1 MGAHRPATGALMQ
14 SRGSILALLIGAV
27 VSLGVVARAANA
39 EGVVNGGSFVSGGID
54 SAASLIDS
62 LGDTQLHAPLETH
75 ASRQASRASL
85 RPASLGERTKAET
98 GADLFRHSR
107 LVLPLVMNSAVGES
121 VDVVLAAGDIRP
133 MNGPLVG
140 LRPHPRT
147 WGSTLDR

>member
-1 MGAHRPATGALMQ
+1 MR
-14 SRGSILALLIGAV
+14 SWGSILAVLIGAV
-27 VSLGVVARAANA
+27 VGMGIVARAANA
-39 EGVVNGGSFVSGGID
+39 EGVVNGGSFVSGGIE

-62 LGDTQLHAPLETH
+62 LGDTQLHAPFETGV
-75 ASRQASRASL
+75 SRQASRVAL

-107 LVLPLVMNSAVGES
+107 LVLPLVMKSAVGES
-121 VDVVLAAGDIRP
+121 VDVALAASDIRS
-133 MNGPLVG
+133 MNGPMVG